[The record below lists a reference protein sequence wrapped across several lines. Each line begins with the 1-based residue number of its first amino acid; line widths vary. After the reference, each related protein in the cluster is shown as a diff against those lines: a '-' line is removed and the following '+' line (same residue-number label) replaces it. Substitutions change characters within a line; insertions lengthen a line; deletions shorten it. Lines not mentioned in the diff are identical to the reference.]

1 MAGKKSATEK
11 KVYKIGGEEVTD
23 LKQITLPMIKAH
35 VMSLGK
41 KDVKWLADFMETKIV
56 KDGKDGKKVEREPT
70 YIDIRNAFAHEYF
83 PDLAPKGTTRK
94 PNMMKD
100 TLAELKAFLEE
111 E

>member
-56 KDGKDGKKVEREPT
+56 KDGKDGEKVKREPT
-70 YIDIRNAFAHEYF
+70 YIDIRNAFAREYF
-83 PDLAPKGTTRK
+83 PDLAPKGTARK